1 MLTEKQFSGIKA
13 WVYRN
18 ARDIDLHVWKFY
30 FEKGRMEDVVSALSY
45 YQNEDGGFGNALE
58 PDNWNPASTP
68 YTTLY
73 AINLLREI
81 GMTDTAH
88 PIYRGIFKYLYSEK
102 DLTDYGWLLCAG
114 Q

>member
-45 YQNEDGGFGNALE
+45 YQNEDGGLE
-58 PDNWNPASTP
+58 MRWSRITGIPLPRP
-68 YTTLY
+68 
-73 AINLLREI
+73 ILRF
-81 GMTDTAH
+81 M
-88 PIYRGIFKYLYSEK
+88 R
-102 DLTDYGWLLCAG
+102 
-114 Q
+114 

>member
-18 ARDIDLHVWKFY
+18 AREIDLNVWKFY
-30 FEKGRMEDVVSALSY
+30 FEKGRKEDVVSALSY

-58 PDNWNPASTP
+58 PDNWNPDSTP

-88 PIYRGIFKYLYSEK
+88 PLYQGIFKYLYSEK
-102 DLTDYGWLLCAG
+102 VQFTRNYTE
-114 Q
+114 